1 MPNYETVCRLAHLT
15 DLHMGPLPEVKIT
28 DLFSK
33 RILGYMSWMRGRR
46 FRHRADI
53 LERIV
58 EDVAEQEVDHKL
70 LTGDLVNIS
79 LRKEF
84 EAAARWL
91 EGVGTPDNMT
101 VIPGNHDAYVKGAAE
116 NNWKLWRAFMAGD
129 EKERVQPYP
138 FVKRIKGAAIIGL
151 SSAIPTGWREAA
163 GALGDSQLLALDE
176 TLARLKPEDG
186 LRIVLIH
193 HPPIDAWSRKRKRL
207 RDGAAFRAI
216 IQRRGAELILCGHEH
231 ILMMGTLPGPRG
243 DVPVFCSP
251 SASVA
256 GGPGKGGGGYLLFEL
271 QQAKGAR
278 GANAPYRLSADYRRL
293 NVDDW
298 TVGSAFKANFE
309 RTAADLPVDLS
320 KVA

>member
-1 MPNYETVCRLAHLT
+1 MAEYETVCRLAHLT
-15 DLHMGPLPEVKIT
+15 DLHMGPLPEVKIS

-33 RILGYMSWMRGRR
+33 RILGYTSWMRGRR

-58 EDVAEQEVDHKL
+58 EDANAQAVDHKV

-91 EGVGTPDNMT
+91 ERVGTPANMT

-116 NNWKLWRAFMAGD
+116 NNWKLWRAFMAND
-129 EKERVQPYP
+129 DKERTQPYP
-138 FVKRIKGAAIIGL
+138 FVKRLKGAVIIGL

-163 GALGDSQLLALDE
+163 GALGKAQLEALDE
-176 TLARLKPEDG
+176 VLARLRPEDG
-186 LRIVLIH
+186 LRVVLIH
-193 HPPIDAWSRKRKRL
+193 HPPIDSWSRKRKRL
-207 RDGAAFRAI
+207 RDGAPFREI
-216 IQRRGAELILCGHEH
+216 IKRHGAELVLCGHEH
-231 ILMMGTLPGPRG
+231 VLMMGSLPGPSG
-243 DVPVFCSP
+243 DVPVFCGP

-256 GGPGKGGGGYLLFEL
+256 GGPGKGGGGYLVFDL
-271 QQAKGAR
+271 QQPR
-278 GANAPYRLSADYRRL
+278 GERGCKAPFRMEVDYRRL

-298 TVGSAFKANFE
+298 TVGSAFTARFE
-309 RTAADLPVDLS
+309 RTAEDLGQRA
-320 KVA
+320 KVPA